1 MSDDRLKRI
10 AQLIDGISAAEM
22 HPLRLYRPSKLQE
35 PVHRSKAT
43 ERLVWGGK
51 RAGKSV
57 CITAEF
63 VSRLSGRPIIAPD
76 GTEIPLLYPV
86 SRRDS
91 PRQYWVIGWDQ
102 PHSATIHKLLFEQ
115 GQGGTLRCIRDAQT
129 NEWRIWNRARED
141 DVARYKESQLTPP
154 FITSDMIVGGWPDGI
169 AWHDKKNREWKSFRL
184 MNGAVVYYWPSSQ
197 LTAKPGEAVSGIWID
212 EDIQIP
218 AHLKEWQDRLTDMEG
233 WFLWSVW
240 PQTKNDALIDLKD
253 RAEATEDDENP
264 VIEQF
269 QLVMSENPFI
279 SDKGKFAAL
288 ERMGSDEE
296 IARRDRGDLLLDSL
310 SMYDFV
316 PLVHCLR
323 HADFDRRMEAQMHSV
338 RWLLTR
344 ILMEDG
350 RFPRDWTRYFSIDP
364 SHTRTAAHSWV
375 VPPLQY
381 EGIQIGNLVICEWE
395 LVMAKA
401 NADAFAEAARDKMAT
416 LPYEAFVMDQQIGKQ
431 TNAGRDDT
439 VFQHYEIAFRKAG
452 LSSRMS
458 LSGFLPGC
466 NEPQTRYRTV
476 RRMLSTQGNGM
487 PLVLFV
493 EDKIPL
499 TKKEFNSY
507 RKKQESTKDG
517 TTILDQ
523 PQNPRKH
530 DCMASCEYGL
540 TMIAQLFD
548 VQGTAYVE
556 PSAYEKQKSPILRR
570 LEEMQKKQR
579 DSESGTD
586 TYVHWGPGAVA

>member
-10 AQLIDGISAAEM
+10 AQLVDGIDRAEK
-22 HPLRLYRPSKLQE
+22 HPLLLYRPSELQD
-35 PVHRSKAT
+35 PVHRSTAS
-43 ERLVWGGK
+43 EILVWGGK

-57 CITAEF
+57 CCTSEF
-63 VSRLSGRPIIAPD
+63 TSRLTGKPILSKSGEPIP
-76 GTEIPLLYPV
+76 PKWPV
-86 SRRDS
+86 SRRDA

-102 PHSATIHKLLFEQ
+102 PHSNTIYKLLFEP
-115 GQGGTLRCIRDAQT
+115 GQGGTLRCIRDKTT
-129 NEWRIWNRARED
+129 NQWRLWNRSNPD
-141 DVARYKESQLTPP
+141 DVDRFKESELTPP
-154 FITSDMIVGGWPDGI
+154 YITAEMVQGGVPDGI
-169 AWHDKKNREWKSFRL
+169 AWHDRKNREWTSFRL
-184 MNGAVVYYWPSSQ
+184 TNGALVYYWPSSQ

-253 RAEATEDDENP
+253 RAEATQGDDSP

-279 SDKGKFAAL
+279 SDKGKHAAL

-296 IARRDRGDLLLDSL
+296 IARRDRGDMLLDTL

-338 RWLLTR
+338 RWKLTE
-344 ILMEDG
+344 ILMTDG
-350 RFPRDWTRYFSIDP
+350 RFPRDWTRYLSIDP
-364 SHTRTAAHSWV
+364 SHTRTAAHSFV
-375 VPPLQY
+375 IPPPNLD
-381 EGIQIGNLVICEWE
+381 GIQIGNLAIVEWE
-395 LVMAKA
+395 CVLLKH
-401 NADAFAEAARDKMAT
+401 NADGVAEALKSLMAT
-416 LPYEAFVMDQQIGKQ
+416 LPYEAFVMDQQMGKQ
-431 TNAGRDDT
+431 TSTGRDET
-439 VFQHYEIAFRKAG
+439 VFQHFEEAFRKSG
-452 LSSRMS
+452 LSSRLSM
-458 LSGFLPGC
+458 SGFLPGC

-476 RRMLSTQGNGM
+476 RRMLSTQQTGM

-530 DCMASCEYGL
+530 DCMASIEYGL
-540 TMIAQLFD
+540 TMLAQLFD
-548 VQGTAYVE
+548 VQGTAYIE
-556 PSAYEKQKSPILRR
+556 PTSYEKQKSPILKR
-570 LEEMQKKQR
+570 LDEMRTKDKNA
-579 DSESGTD
+579 ESGD
-586 TYVHWGPGAVA
+586 GSYVHWGPGAVA